1 MKTVGIVGLPG
12 AGVSTVF
19 TALTAVEGSASQR
32 THQAVVPVPD
42 ERLDVLGELHSSKK
56 IVHASLRFVE
66 AGGLVRRGAR
76 GTGALSAELLGVLR
90 ESDALLQ
97 VVRAFEG
104 GEEPADPLREIA
116 DLDLELVLADLSSI
130 SAKIDRDGKAARAGE
145 AEAKRM
151 LPVLE
156 RAKEAL
162 DQGTPLR
169 LAGVPADERKELVTL
184 SPLTLKP
191 VVVVANAGESGPA
204 GELPAGAIA
213 VAGALEAEVAGMPPE
228 EARELLQSYGLAER
242 GIDRVIRAV
251 YEQLD
256 LVTFLTAGDK
266 ESRAWEVN
274 RGATAPEAAGVIHSD
289 FQRGFIRAEV
299 IAYEDLVAA
308 GGWPQAKAK
317 GLIRQ
322 EGKSYVVR
330 EGDVVEFRFAV

>member
-12 AGVSTVF
+12 AGVSTIF

-42 ERLDVLGELHSSKK
+42 ERLGVLATLHLSKK
-56 IVHASLRFVE
+56 VVPAQLRFVE

-90 ESDALLQ
+90 ECDALLE
-97 VVRAFEG
+97 VVRAFAG
-104 GEEPADPLREIA
+104 GEPADPTRELS
-116 DLDLELVLADLSSI
+116 DLELELVLADLGSI
-130 SAKIDRDGKAARAGE
+130 SAKFERDTKAARSGE
-145 AEAKRM
+145 ADAKR
-151 LPVLE
+151 LVPILE

-162 DQGTPLR
+162 DDGTPLR
-169 LAGVPADERKELVTL
+169 DVDWAPEERRDLATL
-184 SPLTLKP
+184 TPLTLKP
-191 VVVVANAGESGPA
+191 TVVVANVGEAGAA
-204 GELPAGAIA
+204 GDLPAGALD
-213 VAGALEAEVAGMPPE
+213 VAGALEAEVAGLALE
-228 EARELLQSYGLAER
+228 EAAELLRSFGLAER

-251 YEQLD
+251 YDRLD
-256 LVTFLTAGDK
+256 LITFLTAGDK
-266 ESRAWEVN
+266 ESRAWEVHS
-274 RGATAPEAAGVIHSD
+274 GATAPEAAGVIHSD

-299 IAYEDLVAA
+299 VAYPDLVAA

-322 EGKSYVVR
+322 EGKGYVVR